1 MTSKNSRRRRV
12 DILCICFFVSV
23 PSKLGVTSN
32 KTYQVHL
39 QKIVEDCN
47 LTTKVTLYLYSPS
60 YSSFFVK
67 VANAD

>member
-12 DILCICFFVSV
+12 DILCICFFVSGT
-23 PSKLGVTSN
+23 SKLGVTSN
-32 KTYQVHL
+32 KAYQVHL

-47 LTTKVTLYLYSPS
+47 LIKVKPYLYSLW